1 MHEMS
6 ITSSIVSIVA
16 KEAAARRVLRDKLEI
31 GKLSGVV
38 PDAIRFCFDVISKG
52 TVVDG
57 ARLEIVEIAGQGQCQ
72 ACGADVVLET
82 MLSQCYC
89 GSYDIDRRCGE
100 ELRIKEMELEAI

>member
-1 MHEMS
+1 MS
-6 ITSSIVSIVA
+6 ITTSIVSIVA
-16 KEAAARRVLRDKLEI
+16 SEAATRRVLRVRLEI

-38 PDAIRFCFDVISKG
+38 PDAIRFCFDVISRG

-57 ARLEIVEIAGQGQCQ
+57 AKLEIVEIEGEGQCRT
-72 ACGADVVLET
+72 CGAEVVLET
-82 MLSQCYC
+82 LLSQCSC